1 MAEREIPD
9 WIKEFKKRIELIEII
24 ERAYLIDCECEVCK
38 RLRELGKELGKMFKL
53 PEVTA

>member
-1 MAEREIPD
+1 MADREVPE
-9 WIKEFKKRIELIEII
+9 WIREFKRRIELIEII
-24 ERAYLIDCECEVCK
+24 EQAYLIDCECEVCK